1 MAQLGINN
9 NRSTVKVYF
18 QAALEQ
24 INKDAKELI
33 AMKVVMVMVM
43 MMVMAM
49 ATYLTINMFQGSWRR
64 AGAQPKKAGVQ
75 REMNNMRVR
84 KLSLEMLGWGR

>member
-33 AMKVVMVMVM
+33 AMKVMMVMV
-43 MMVMAM
+43 M

>member
-33 AMKVVMVMVM
+33 AMKVMMVMVMVM
-43 MMVMAM
+43 VM

>member
-33 AMKVVMVMVM
+33 AMKVMMVMVM
-43 MMVMAM
+43 
-49 ATYLTINMFQGSWRR
+49 ATYLAINMFQASWRR